1 MRDSSIDLHYKAEKS
16 WPRGIGEGGGGG
28 GRGGLPARHG
38 RETQDRERESE
49 EKPGENPT
57 WRMSEENAVG
67 TCCHG
72 NGLQVAAILATVTQ
86 MAPAAALFLDID

>member
-1 MRDSSIDLHYKAEKS
+1 MCGREWKNGRVGCQWSGSAAR
-16 WPRGIGEGGGGG
+16 RGRGGGEGGCQ
-28 GRGGLPARHG
+28 RDTAEKPRI
-38 RETQDRERESE
+38 ERESE